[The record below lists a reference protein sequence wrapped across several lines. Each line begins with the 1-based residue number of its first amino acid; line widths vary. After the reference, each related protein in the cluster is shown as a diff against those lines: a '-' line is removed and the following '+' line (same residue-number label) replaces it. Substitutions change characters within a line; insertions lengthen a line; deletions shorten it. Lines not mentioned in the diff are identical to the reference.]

1 MTCGLF
7 LYDLQSQVFTFLNGH
22 VYKKNMQQIFAVSA
36 PSPLQKK
43 PLQGTWGFKY
53 SHDNHAGGSVR
64 GAVGQGT
71 A

>member
-1 MTCGLF
+1 
-7 LYDLQSQVFTFLNGH
+7 
-22 VYKKNMQQIFAVSA
+22 MQQIFAVSA